1 MDVKIGIEDAD
12 RREIADGLARLLA
25 DSYSLYLKSHNYHW
39 NVTGPMFRSLHLMFE
54 EHYIELADAVDVVA
68 ERIRALGFPAP
79 ATFSEYRTLSAI
91 EAKEGVPEAMEM
103 VRDLVVGHETVAR
116 TAREVVGIAENGGDI
131 ATADLATAR
140 IEVHDKTAWMLRAT
154 AE

>member
-1 MDVKIGIEDAD
+1 MDLPVP
-12 RREIADGLARLLA
+12 R
-25 DSYSLYLKSHNYHW
+25 
-39 NVTGPMFRSLHLMFE
+39 
-54 EHYIELADAVDVVA
+54 LADAVDVVA

-79 ATFSEYRTLSAI
+79 ATFSEYRTLSDI
-91 EAKEGVPEAMEM
+91 EAKVGVPEAMEM
-103 VRDLVVGHETVAR
+103 VRDLVVGHEIVAR
-116 TAREVVGIAENGGDI
+116 TAREVVAIAENGGDI

>member
-1 MDVKIGIEDAD
+1 VDIKIGIEDAD
-12 RREIADGLARLLA
+12 RKEIADGLARLLA

-79 ATFSEYRTLSAI
+79 ATFSEYRSLSAI

-116 TAREVVGIAENGGDI
+116 TAREVVAIAENGGDV

-140 IEVHDKTAWMLRAT
+140 VEVHDKTAWMLRAT

>member
-1 MDVKIGIEDAD
+1 MDIKIGIEDAD
-12 RREIADGLARLLA
+12 RKEIADGLARLLA

-79 ATFSEYRTLSAI
+79 ATFSEYRALSAI
-91 EAKEGVPEAMEM
+91 EAQEGVPEAMEM
-103 VRDLVVGHETVAR
+103 VRDLVIGHETVAR
-116 TAREVVGIAENGGDI
+116 TAREVVAIAENGGDV

-140 IEVHDKTAWMLRAT
+140 VEVHDKTAWMLRAT

>member
-12 RREIADGLARLLA
+12 RKEIADGLARLLA

-54 EHYIELADAVDVVA
+54 EHYLELADAVDVVA

-116 TAREVVGIAENGGDI
+116 TAREVVAIAENGGDI